1 MINARKVAEFLG
13 TKHTEV
19 TFTREEAMQIIP
31 KIVKHCGTYDI
42 TTIRASIG
50 MYFVCKHIAEKTRFK
65 VVMSS
70 DLSDEILVY
79 LFAFE
84 LANGL

>member
-1 MINARKVAEFLG
+1 MINARKVAEFIG
-13 TKHTEV
+13 SKHTEV
-19 TFTREEAMQIIP
+19 TFTREEAMAVIP
-31 KIVKHCGTYDI
+31 KIVKFCGTYDT

-70 DLSDEILVY
+70 DISDEIQVY